1 MHSFCVLVRLC
12 SKSFKL
18 GFNSVWTKIQHL
30 LDHRESKGIP
40 ENICFIGYS
49 KAFDCVDH
57 KKLWKILKETGVP
70 DQLTCLLRNLYT
82 GQGATVTT
90 LHSFLL
96 LSNIPLY
103 KYHMGLKFFNNPYSL
118 VIQYLLNKDVLGFFI
133 KEN

>member
-1 MHSFCVLVRLC
+1 MYEPRS
-12 SKSFKL
+12 
-18 GFNSVWTKIQHL
+18 
-30 LDHRESKGIP
+30 
-40 ENICFIGYS
+40 NICWIIEKVREFQKIS
-49 KAFDCVDH
+49 ALLATQKPLDH

-70 DQLTCLLRNLYT
+70 DHLTCLLRNLYT